1 MNLTENKQKYSKG
14 DIIMRQGDEGD
25 SAYIVEKGH
34 VEIVI
39 EKDNGLV
46 QSLGTRGEGA
56 LIGEMAIIDDKPRT
70 ATVKALEDCELLE
83 ITKSDFERRMQ
94 ASDPIIQMIAQVVLA
109 RYRDTIK
116 RAHIIGNRDFP
127 TPEDLEKSYIQQ
139 NNAVESL
146 KIENE
151 FKKALKED
159 QLLLYYQPIIDLKT
173 SEIIGFE
180 SLMRWNHPEKGFLPP
195 DLFIPII
202 EQSGLIVEASR
213 WVLSQ
218 SCKTLA
224 KIQETF
230 EDNGK
235 LFVSVNFSSVDISD
249 SGFQQHFNA
258 ALHENNLTPKQIHIE
273 ITERLLMDQPD
284 IAQETLQKCR
294 DLGASVS
301 IDDFGTGYSSLSY
314 LHHFPI
320 NVLKIDRSFITN
332 VEDKASSRE
341 LVKSII
347 ALGQNMGMKIIAEG
361 IEKEEQKQILK
372 DMGCDAAQGYFI
384 AKPLPEQD
392 LFAFLS

>member
-1 MNLTENKQKYSKG
+1 
-14 DIIMRQGDEGD
+14 MRQGDEGE

-39 EKDNGLV
+39 EKENGLV

-83 ITKSDFERRMQ
+83 ITKSDFERRMA

-116 RAHIIGNRDFP
+116 RAHIIGSRDFP

-151 FKKALKED
+151 FKKALKDD

-173 SEIIGFE
+173 SQIIGFE

-213 WVLSQ
+213 WVLGQ
-218 SCKTLA
+218 SCRTLA

-230 EDNGK
+230 QDSRK

-332 VEDKASSRE
+332 IEDKASSRE

-384 AKPLPEQD
+384 AKPLPEHD
-392 LFAFLS
+392 LFAFLSQ